1 MRILIHT
8 IRLSMIAG
16 IIGCLFY
23 TTTTTPDRRSVSLT
37 TIPLQIIQKSLP
49 TAVGFGEPSRT
60 VQGAVELTNNEG
72 RRVGYCFQ
80 TSPVGDRVIGFSGP
94 SNLLLVCDQTDSIC
108 GISVLSS
115 TDTRD
120 HVLSV
125 QKDDAFWGQFLGK
138 TLDDVKHMSL
148 KPWHA
153 TAGATLTS
161 HAMVESIGLRL
172 GRSEPSGRF
181 TTDPTLADIQNI
193 FPQAKHLRVD
203 AGDTSVTNVYDR
215 EHIPIGWTLRTSPV
229 ADSLIGYQG
238 PTDTLIGFDPA
249 GHVVGLSILK
259 SFDNEPYV
267 GYVRDD
273 RAFGRH
279 FIGQTFE
286 SLASTTEKAPSTE
299 GVSGA
304 TMTSQAIA
312 QAIVTASQATYE
324 TQATRSLGHKIFS
337 RISTIETPQ
346 WGAIF
351 VIACGLVVGFTH
363 LRGHWLG
370 RIAFPIVAFAYLGF
384 GSGALLSQAQ
394 LWGWAAHGV
403 PQAAPV
409 LLLLSI
415 IAILTPATSGRNV
428 YCTQLCAHGSAQ
440 QLLKI
445 AIPQRHAGIT
455 YGLRK
460 RITPILKKLHILPW
474 MLFILCLL
482 LTVFNTPVSLVDL
495 EPFDAYLPTIA
506 GPAAISIFI
515 GSLVLS
521 VISPMA
527 YCRHA
532 CPTGAFLNFIRLNRN
547 SSKITWHDIILCGC
561 LFLALLNAWSSGD
574 LGQ

>member
-1 MRILIHT
+1 MRVLIHT
-8 IRLSMIAG
+8 IRLSMVAG

-23 TTTTTPDRRSVSLT
+23 TTATTPNRRSVSLT
-37 TIPLQIIQKSLP
+37 MIPLQTIQKSLP
-49 TAVGFGEPSRT
+49 TADGFGQPSRA
-60 VQGAVELTNNEG
+60 VRGAIELTNNEG
-72 RRVGYCFQ
+72 RSVGYCFQ
-80 TSPVGDRVIGFSGP
+80 TSPVGDKAIGFSGP
-94 SNLLLVCDQTDSIC
+94 SNLLLVCDQTDRIC

-120 HVLSV
+120 HVSSV
-125 QKDDAFWGQFLGK
+125 QKDHAFWGQFLGK

-148 KPWHA
+148 KTWHA

-181 TTDPTLADIQNI
+181 TTEPTLADIQSI

-203 AGDTSVTNVYDR
+203 AGETSVTNVYDR
-215 EHIPIGWTLRTSPV
+215 DHIPMGWTLRTSPV
-229 ADSLIGYQG
+229 ADSVIGYQG

-273 RAFGRH
+273 RAYERH
-279 FIGQTFE
+279 FLGQTFE
-286 SLASTTEKAPSTE
+286 SLASTTKNAPSTE

-312 QAIVTASQATYE
+312 QAIVKASQAKYQ
-324 TQATRSLGHKIFS
+324 TQATRSLANKIFS
-337 RISTIETPQ
+337 RISIIEPPQ
-346 WGAIF
+346 WGALL

-363 LRGHWLG
+363 LRGHWFG
-370 RIAFPIVAFAYLGF
+370 RIAFPIVTLSYLGF

-409 LLLLSI
+409 LLLLSM
-415 IAILTPATSGRNV
+415 IAILTPATSGHNI

-445 AIPQRHAGIT
+445 AIPQRRLGIS

-474 MLFILCLL
+474 MLFILCFLVTL
-482 LTVFNTPVSLVDL
+482 FDTPVSLVDL

-506 GPAAISIFI
+506 GSAAISICI

-521 VISPMA
+521 VFSPMA

-547 SSKITWHDIILCGC
+547 SSKITWYDAIVCGC
-561 LFLALLNAWSSGD
+561 LFLTLLTAWSSGD